1 MGKGKRA
8 NTYSEVDKCVI
19 ETLNSC
25 DYEKIIELIIQN
37 INNPNLKLQIV
48 YRVLH
53 MISKCYP
60 SHALQIIN
68 KINLDLNDRS
78 NIALFIQIYCKNN
91 LFDNAMEIYESI
103 PVDKRSKRFITP
115 IYEQLALNNK
125 SRAYNFMKEYIFGIY
140 KMTEDDFIISYNI
153 ENIEEILAMMSD
165 NEIKISNTIFF
176 KSNFDCVET
185 NIQNNICEHSGI
197 RISKFGLR
205 VDECDVLKENII
217 REYISD
223 EKGFNEI
230 DKLNNYLLSNIHEV
244 LIDGNNILFFE
255 RRKVNI
261 DSFRRLE
268 QIYNQLENKSPLV
281 FMHIRH
287 KNNLKKCTYKE
298 RNEANKI
305 LSRMN
310 IWFTPYHMNDDWFF
324 LWAGISYNKAYLLTN
339 DKLRDHV
346 SKISEDNLFYNS
358 LSRWIEN
365 NVVNY
370 LFNKVKQI
378 HEFDEPLK
386 YSIKIQ
392 RNLINDKAIWHLP
405 LIDSKWLCLNL

>member
-1 MGKGKRA
+1 
-8 NTYSEVDKCVI
+8 
-19 ETLNSC
+19 
-25 DYEKIIELIIQN
+25 
-37 INNPNLKLQIV
+37 
-48 YRVLH
+48 
-53 MISKCYP
+53 
-60 SHALQIIN
+60 
-68 KINLDLNDRS
+68 
-78 NIALFIQIYCKNN
+78 
-91 LFDNAMEIYESI
+91 MEIYESI

-165 NEIKISNTIFF
+165 NEIKISNTFFF

-185 NIQNNICEHSGI
+185 NIQNNVCEHSGI

-205 VDECDVLKENII
+205 VDECDVLKENIM

-305 LSRMN
+305 LSKMN